1 MLGQRSRAT
10 VVTSMNVGTRV
21 NSGQAAIAT
30 VAPENLP
37 TMIQRTSDSS
47 LTRTYEFTLKP
58 NNVSYS
64 NIGVTWTDIER
75 VANFPLVDY
84 KNNKLMK
91 ISFEFVVDSQPSYVS
106 SLYDSCEHKLRL
118 LKKMAET
125 PELVVFTNFDS
136 LFSGI
141 TNSSQVKYR
150 QWAIAEMSFNSIQR
164 TPGGSSSSDSAQ
176 GSISRAT
183 VSITI
188 QEVRL
193 NEDQLIF
200 MPLLKKDPIPPTP
213 PPRKTTDFE
222 ICVRRASEAFGPKFK
237 IKPSDCVGKEL
248 DWSKFVGFAGG

>member
-1 MLGQRSRAT
+1 
-10 VVTSMNVGTRV
+10 MNVGARV
-21 NSGQAAIAT
+21 SSGQAAIAT
-30 VAPENLP
+30 TAPENLP
-37 TMIQRTSDSS
+37 TMIQRTADNTTA
-47 LTRTYEFTLKP
+47 LTYEFTLKP

-118 LKKMAET
+118 LKQMAET

-141 TNSSQVKYR
+141 TNSSTVKYR

-188 QEVRL
+188 QEVRM

-200 MPLLKKDPIPPTP
+200 MPLLKKDPIIPTP
-213 PPRKTTDFE
+213 PPRKPTDLE
-222 ICVRRASEAFGPKFK
+222 LCIRRATDELGKGFK
-237 IKPSDCVGKEL
+237 IPPSACKGSQVN
-248 DWSKFVGFAGG
+248 WSALYPIVFL